1 MFDCCLKSARGR
13 QLPKRK
19 DSKMFRM
26 ARTGRPPSM
35 LEFSAAKVL
44 ERYNEQQEKIA
55 PERPYF
61 IRAIR
66 PEELEQ
72 AFKIRQ
78 QTNYVFSKASMET
91 AWRVTP
97 DYFLAAV
104 NAEGE
109 LFGTVSMVHY
119 ADGVVYMGLLAVKPE
134 LRGQRIAAELLAAAF
149 EKAEEYNMYMR
160 CALTLEPLFNKMEK
174 FMIRAKVLLGRNAPV
189 ILTKEDL
196 RVRNSH
202 VTVNNFKETLLGV
215 LCRYDIGVVKVD
227 RSILLQ
233 ATIDEEGALTKVAF
247 GEDGKVVGYCVVQ
260 EMSDGSWCFY
270 QLSADDRDI
279 ARMLIRSFV
288 DSCPMASN
296 VGVVLIC
303 PLWPDEEHNF
313 LHDLGWKVKSRSVC
327 RFSSYEIDFDYS
339 RIYSM

>member
-1 MFDCCLKSARGR
+1 
-13 QLPKRK
+13 KR
-19 DSKMFRM
+19 R
-26 ARTGRPPSM
+26 
-35 LEFSAAKVL
+35 
-44 ERYNEQQEKIA
+44 IA
-55 PERPYF
+55 PERPYI

-78 QTNYVFSKASMET
+78 QTNYVFSRASMET

-97 DYFLAAV
+97 DYFLVAV
-104 NAEGE
+104 NADGE

-174 FMIRAKVLLGRNAPV
+174 FMIRAKVLLGRSAPV
-189 ILTKEDL
+189 ILTKDDL
-196 RVRNSH
+196 RVRKSH
-202 VTVNNFKETLLGV
+202 VTVNNFKETFLGV

-247 GEDGKVVGYCVVQ
+247 GEDGQVVGYCVVQ

-279 ARMLIRSFV
+279 ATMLIRSFV

-313 LHDLGWKVKSRSVC
+313 LHYLGWKVKSRSVC